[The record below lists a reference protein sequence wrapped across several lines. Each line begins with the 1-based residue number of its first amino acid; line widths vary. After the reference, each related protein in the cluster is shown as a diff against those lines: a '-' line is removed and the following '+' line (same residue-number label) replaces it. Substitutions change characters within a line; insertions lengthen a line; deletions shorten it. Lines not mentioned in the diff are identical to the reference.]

1 MLKNPNKKKV
11 TPTFLISNLIK
22 HQKNSQTFLIKG
34 TVEGLSPVSPEIK
47 QN

>member
-1 MLKNPNKKKV
+1 LKNPNKKV

-22 HQKNSQTFLIKG
+22 HQKTSQTFLIKG
-34 TVEGLSPVSPEIK
+34 TVEGLSPEIK